1 MVRRSAD
8 ERRELLIEAAIR
20 VMTRDGVAKAT
31 TRAIVADAGMQL
43 GMFHYCFR
51 SKQELLERV
60 IEAITTHSLERAD
73 GLPQIGESVEET
85 VRATMQMYWDHVV
98 ANPDEHLLTYELT
111 QYALREPG
119 FEQVAVTQYE
129 YYLRTMRGAIDAI
142 VETFGVT
149 LDRPSED
156 IARYLVTIVDGLTLN
171 WIVLGDA
178 AQAERLLDDAA
189 AHVAGLARPT
199 CHSA

>member
-60 IEAITTHSLERAD
+60 IEAITTHSIERAD
-73 GLPQIGESVEET
+73 GLPQIRESVEET

-111 QYALREPG
+111 QYAMREPG
-119 FEQVAVTQYE
+119 FEQVAIKQYE
-129 YYLRTMRGAIDAI
+129 YYLRTMRGAMDAI

-149 LDRPSED
+149 LDRPAED

-171 WIVLGDA
+171 WLVLGDA

-199 CHSA
+199 RRSA